1 MNTQIAYTRPDPEVE
16 RPTLGDLMR
25 AVAALR
31 RGSLNAPESEFEGL
45 AMAVVRLAED
55 LEHMTGYVDGGEVY
69 ETAPAT
75 AYDRALGDLFEIA
88 QHDIRQG
95 KASAS
100 LTVAVR
106 NVKEASR

>member
-1 MNTQIAYTRPDPEVE
+1 MNTAIDFHRPAADPEHAS
-16 RPTLGDLMR
+16 LGDLLR
-25 AVAALR
+25 AVEALR

-75 AYDRALGDLFEIA
+75 AYDRALGDLYEIA

-95 KASAS
+95 HASPAV
-100 LTVAVR
+100 TVAVR
-106 NVKEASR
+106 NVKEAAR

>member
-1 MNTQIAYTRPDPEVE
+1 MNTQIGYAPPNAEVE
-16 RPTLGDLMR
+16 HPTLGDLIR
-25 AVAALR
+25 AVEKLSREAFNGTEATFRKSALAAASI
-31 RGSLNAPESEFEGL
+31 GEH
-45 AMAVVRLAED
+45 
-55 LEHMTGYVDGGEVY
+55 LEHMTGYVDAGEVY

-95 KASAS
+95 NASTA

-106 NVKEASR
+106 NVSEASR